1 MRVEVPASRST
12 DPETSRLAEEMIN
25 QAGTRFNHQQRVG
38 RMVKLCPG
46 KTAAELGALTALG
59 QHESSR
65 RLADITG
72 ITVEKGE
79 RRKCSVKGTQMVTW
93 WPN

>member
-59 QHESSR
+59 QHEASR
-65 RLADITG
+65 RLADIAG

-79 RRKCSVKGTQMVTW
+79 RRRCTVKGTQMVTW
-93 WPN
+93 WPK